1 MINAIKLNH
10 FFRNDINDID
20 MNQIKYKDRNWNTLM
35 KYQFEQNKQL

>member
-20 MNQIKYKDRNWNTLM
+20 LNQIKYKDRNWNTLM